1 LLNDLEYEVLNM
13 SFLNNLRKVVGLKP
27 KEEQPEK
34 PKREIGAEAFG
45 VLSERFLACED
56 ETQKALLWEQMC
68 KALGQTLFL
77 ATMCYEG
84 EDPNAAV
91 RDRDLHASVGAKS
104 LYAIN
109 QAVVTKGNPGYRIAK
124 HKETRRMRL
133 HTIVYHKT
141 REEWLPLFTDFTK
154 LLPVFGQTRRI
165 TLISFNEAKQMAKP
179 YKGIVINPGKEAI
192 RLSMSEIKDI

>member
-1 LLNDLEYEVLNM
+1 M
-13 SFLNNLRKVVGLKP
+13 SFINQLRKMVGMKQKEERSKKP
-27 KEEQPEK
+27 KQ
-34 PKREIGAEAFG
+34 EIGAEAFH

-56 ETQKALLWEQMC
+56 ETQKAQLWEQMC
-68 KALGQTLFL
+68 KALGKTLFL

-84 EDPNAAV
+84 EDPNVPV
-91 RDRDLHASVGAKS
+91 RDRDLHACVGAKS

-124 HKETRRMRL
+124 HKETRRIHL

-141 REEWLPLFTDFTK
+141 KEEWLPLFTDFTK

-165 TLISFNEAKQMAKP
+165 TLISFEEAKQMAKP
-179 YKGIVINPGKEAI
+179 YKGIVINPGREAI
-192 RLSMSEIKDI
+192 KLSMSEIKDV